1 MHLGWQVGPKI
12 GEGSFA
18 VVHRGRNLATNQ
30 TVAIKII
37 KTEDELG
44 LGNPSAGGLAYL
56 DVLAAMKTEVKLME
70 HIGQHPNVVQVL
82 GRDEDAHVYIMPAAS
97 NDLYKLIKKE
107 KYLPHDTMQKFAQ
120 GICSGVSHIHSMGVA
135 HQDLKSSNILVF
147 SDLTLKI
154 CDFGLARKLPKS
166 KIIGVD
172 RELCTLWYRAPE
184 LLMVRRTC
192 YLFNGQQNLYTYL
205 I

>member
-1 MHLGWQVGPKI
+1 LLRLYWQVGPKI

-18 VVHRGRNLATNQ
+18 VVHRGRSLASNQ
-30 TVAIKII
+30 TVAIKIV

-44 LGNPSAGGLAYL
+44 LGSPSAGGVTYS

-70 HIGQHPNVVQVL
+70 LIGQHPNVVPVL
-82 GRDEDAHVYIMPAAS
+82 SRDENAQVYIMPAAS
-97 NDLYKLIKKE
+97 TDLYKLIKKQ
-107 KYLPHDTMQKFAQ
+107 KYLPHDAMQMFAH

-135 HQDLKSSNILVF
+135 HQDLKSSNVLVF

-154 CDFGLARKLPKS
+154 CDFGLARKMPKNN
-166 KIIGVD
+166 IMGVD

-184 LLMVRRTC
+184 LIMVRIRTHV
-192 YLFNGQQNLYTYL
+192 YVHIYIPVRY
-205 I
+205 